1 MINWK
6 VIENEH
12 TKEKQIDFTPKKST
26 ERARCWDVRACTMVS
41 QTSGIICHNWSATV
55 LLPGES
61 IVFGTGVSV
70 KLPEEVKL
78 ENGKELVLADDDK
91 TPKIQQNY
99 ITFIPSFEAAPRSG
113 LGFKSD
119 VVAFMGQIDNDFYQE
134 IKIKLFNLG
143 NKPVEIKYGERI
155 AQLKLELLPI
165 LPESVVKV
173 ATYEELN
180 EGNRIGFGSSGKM

>member
-1 MINWK
+1 MIQWK
-6 VIENEH
+6 VIENEI

-26 ERARCWDVRACTMVS
+26 ERARCWDVRACAMVG
-41 QTSGIICHNWSATV
+41 QNSGFICRNWKAEV

-70 KLPEEVKL
+70 KLPEEIELAVPKL
-78 ENGKELVLADDDK
+78 NANLLLKVEEVMK
-91 TPKIQQNY
+91 
-99 ITFIPSFEAAPRSG
+99 FIPSFEAAPRSG